1 MTLTAGEQYLL
12 ELMNRARLDPAGEAA
27 RMGIDLNLGLNA
39 GTIAITARQ
48 VLAPNV
54 LLEAAAT
61 GHSIWE
67 LAADVVSHTGAG
79 GSTISARLLAQGY
92 TSNLYAENL
101 ALIAPGA
108 GQTQQS
114 TIDELNKTL
123 FADAGNRMSLMN
135 GGLKEVGLG
144 LEAGVYTQAGQ
155 NYNAQALTI
164 DFATTGR
171 AHFLTGVAYN
181 DIDKNAF
188 YSIGEGTA
196 NVVFNALGL
205 TAASAEAGGYSLA
218 LGSNVATAVSGRVGA
233 LDFALTVDLSLGNVK
248 LDVVGGTTFATSGN
262 VTLGAGLNNVV
273 QLGVANLAATGNT
286 AGNVLTG
293 NAGYNALTGLLGN
306 DKLFGNIGND
316 TLDGGYGNDRL
327 SGGKGADMLTGG
339 NGADVFNFTKNEGVD
354 RITDFSLAAGD
365 RLQLDDALWG
375 GVVLTVGAIISQFA
389 TKGTGEVLLDFG
401 PGEQI
406 HLLGL
411 TGTAGLAG
419 AIDIF

>member
-1 MTLTAGEQYLL
+1 
-12 ELMNRARLDPAGEAA
+12 
-27 RMGIDLNLGLNA
+27 MGIDLNLGLNA
-39 GTIAITARQ
+39 GTIAITAKQ
-48 VLAPNV
+48 VLAPNA

-79 GSTISARLLAQGY
+79 GSTIGARLLAQGY

-101 ALIAPGA
+101 ALVAPGA

-164 DFATTGR
+164 DFATAGR

-218 LGSNVATAVSGRVGA
+218 LGSNVATAVSGHVGVQN
-233 LDFALTVDLSLGNVK
+233 FALTVDLSLGNVK
-248 LDVVGGTTFATSGN
+248 LDVISGTTFATSGN
-262 VTLGAGLNNVV
+262 ITLGAGLNNVV

-286 AGNVLTG
+286 FGNVLTG
-293 NAGYNALTGLLGN
+293 NAGYNALTGMQGG
-306 DKLFGNIGND
+306 DKLFGNSGND

-339 NGADVFNFTKNEGVD
+339 IGADVFNFTKNEGVD
-354 RITDFSLAAGD
+354 RITDFALADGD